1 MDGVC
6 GFWPS
11 SGQNPGQGVQ
21 IVPAGRSRLT
31 RTRKGQGFR
40 ALRLVD
46 EIYPYQLA
54 ADPLRRQPRQRRV
67 STGGS
72 ATNVRPLKKGGSGK
86 SKKSLGD
93 IGEM

>member
-1 MDGVC
+1 MDEVC

-11 SGQNPGQGVQ
+11 SGQNPGQSVQ

-31 RTRKGQGFR
+31 RTRKGQGFK
-40 ALRLVD
+40 ALRLAD

-54 ADPLRRQPRQRRV
+54 ADPLRR
-67 STGGS
+67 GS
-72 ATNVRPLKKGGSGK
+72 ATNVGPLKKGGSGK

-93 IGEM
+93 IGKM

>member
-54 ADPLRRQPRQRRV
+54 ADPLRRQTRLDGRQRDECQTFEER
-67 STGGS
+67 
-72 ATNVRPLKKGGSGK
+72 R
-86 SKKSLGD
+86 
-93 IGEM
+93 